1 MKRRAFTTYR
11 EEGMH
16 RGVVLLAALA
26 AVGLASSAR
35 ADEAADA
42 YNTLQTSSVYIAP
55 GLQSSGHVRAGDA
68 SALQAQATASA
79 SAGAPEKFA
88 LLTTLPKRLGATS
101 GATQR
106 AADTLRQEVS
116 LAGGVL
122 VLVWPHGIGVSSDT
136 LSTGQI
142 ESIERVAAPICHA
155 AGYGACALAA
165 GRAAES
171 QVRSDRAT
179 TQHDAL
185 VFWSIVLLIIAA
197 LVGYFVWRAA
207 RLRRKIAGGLDELRA
222 AAGNTLAMIDTVVQ
236 AIAPSAASMSPEMRQ
251 EYDRALALRD
261 RARRACEGA
270 TTQAALI
277 QANSDAAQSML
288 LLQGVTRAIDITALP
303 ALQAVD
309 LADPRCL
316 YCGLSDRPPYSERTI
331 GDGQGNRLQVEVCA
345 VCMGQLQAGRTPQM
359 ATARNDGLVMPWWA
373 VPSSPNYSMYGG
385 PSWQYWL
392 PFLIGID
399 VGGWFGGGVYAT
411 GYGPGSGFDPA
422 IATDGLQLAAQP
434 GDAVPS
440 DAAGGAAND
449 GDTEHL

>member
-1 MKRRAFTTYR
+1 MERLPSTTDR

-16 RGVVLLAALA
+16 RGAVLLAAWA
-26 AVGLASSAR
+26 AIGLSSSAR

-55 GLQSSGHVRAGDA
+55 GLQSAGHVRAGDA

-79 SAGAPEKFA
+79 GGGAPEKFA
-88 LLTTLPKRLGATS
+88 LLTTLPKRLGTTS

-106 AADTLRQEVS
+106 AADTLRQEVP

-122 VLVWPHGIGVSSDT
+122 VLIWPHGIGVSSGT
-136 LSTGQI
+136 LSRGQI

-165 GRAAES
+165 GKAAES
-171 QVRSDRAT
+171 QVRSDQAT
-179 TQHDAL
+179 TQRDAL

-207 RLRRKIAGGLDELRA
+207 RLRRKIAGGLEELRS
-222 AAGNTLAMIDTVVQ
+222 AAGNTLATIDTVVRT
-236 AIAPSAASMSPEMRQ
+236 IEPSAAPMAPEVRQ

-261 RARRACEGA
+261 RARCACEGV

-277 QANSDAAQSML
+277 QANNDAALSML
-288 LLQGVTRAIDITALP
+288 LLQGVTRALDITALSSP
-303 ALQAVD
+303 QAVD
-309 LADPRCL
+309 PADPRCL

-331 GDGQGNRLQVEVCA
+331 GDGQGNSLRVEVCA

-359 ATARNDGLVMPWWA
+359 ATARFDGLVMPWWA

-399 VGGWFGGGVYAT
+399 VGGWFGGGVYGA
-411 GYGPGSGFDPA
+411 GYGPGSGCDPA
-422 IATDGLQLAAQP
+422 VVD
-434 GDAVPS
+434 
-440 DAAGGAAND
+440 
-449 GDTEHL
+449 